1 MGALSPQHPA
11 MDALYS
17 QWLLE
22 KQDLLIH
29 LLSVPQDR
37 PDLQIPLIIRM
48 LSHCAEYYNLKSQ
61 FAERYI
67 FHILSAYWLTPVER
81 SFLWLGDVK
90 PSTIF
95 QFVPSGLIN
104 DQRRMMEQLKR
115 QIVQRQ
121 TELEEMMRQVEETM
135 TVLMA
140 LAAVHGPVRNGEAR
154 GDAERRVAEMMRAVL
169 YEADRLRKHVVIRII
184 QILSTGQTV
193 QFLVSATN
201 FHLWLRR
208 YGLQSLHLMAHA
220 TVINFG

>member
-1 MGALSPQHPA
+1 

-29 LLSVPQDR
+29 LLSVPDR
-37 PDLQIPLIIRM
+37 PDLQIPLINRM
-48 LSHCAEYYNLKSQ
+48 LSHCAKYYNLKSLL
-61 FAERYI
+61 AERDI
-67 FHILSAYWLTPVER
+67 FQVFSAYWLTPVER

-95 QFVPSGLIN
+95 QFVPSNLIN
-104 DQRRMMEQLKR
+104 DQRRMMEQLKT
-115 QIVQRQ
+115 QVVQRQ
-121 TELEEMMRQVEETM
+121 SELEETMRQVEEAM
-135 TVLMA
+135 MVLMA
-140 LAAVHGPVRNGEAR
+140 LSAVHGPIRNGEAR
-154 GDAERRVAEMMRAVL
+154 ADVVHRVAEMMRTVL

-193 QFLVSATN
+193 HFLVSVAN

-208 YGLQSLHLMAHA
+208 YGLQSLHRMAQE
-220 TVINFG
+220 TMINFE